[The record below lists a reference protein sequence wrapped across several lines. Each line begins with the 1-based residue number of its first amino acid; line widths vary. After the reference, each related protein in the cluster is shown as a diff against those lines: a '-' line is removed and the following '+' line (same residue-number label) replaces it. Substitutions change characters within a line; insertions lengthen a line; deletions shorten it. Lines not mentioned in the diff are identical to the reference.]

1 MKWNTDIMK
10 IVAIALV
17 VTLVLSLFVR
27 YVMFKRGVLGSAAG
41 NTEDEQIAEQI
52 KSDEVILIE
61 EPEKEISS
69 PGSRFDE
76 ADFEEKVNSYDCVQI
91 EEVCTVTSDDGKGIW
106 I

>member
-61 EPEKEISS
+61 EPEKEKSK
-69 PGSRFDE
+69 FL
-76 ADFEEKVNSYDCVQI
+76 
-91 EEVCTVTSDDGKGIW
+91 
-106 I
+106 

>member
-17 VTLVLSLFVR
+17 ITLVLSLFVR

-41 NTEDEQIAEQI
+41 NTEDEQMAEQI

-61 EPEKEISS
+61 EPEKEISV
-69 PGSRFDE
+69 PGSGLM
-76 ADFEEKVNSYDCVQI
+76 KLI
-91 EEVCTVTSDDGKGIW
+91 LKKK
-106 I
+106 